1 MPERAVAGSA
11 GVTRIAGAGNEESAK
26 SGRRASLDRPH
37 TIGKRP
43 PSHNC
48 GALKDAASGSNFMR
62 WKRSLEFV
70 LLAQKLQQRNEA
82 CRSHPDEC
90 RTMTIAALIQP
101 LLRAP
106 DRCGAS
112 ARVLRENFSGHRLF
126 SVKSPWSWRHRF
138 PISGIRRSPRL
149 VLTASP

>member
-1 MPERAVAGSA
+1 MPQRAVAGSA

-62 WKRSLEFV
+62 WKQSLEFV
-70 LLAQKLQQRNEA
+70 LLAQ
-82 CRSHPDEC
+82 
-90 RTMTIAALIQP
+90 TAA
-101 LLRAP
+101 
-106 DRCGAS
+106 
-112 ARVLRENFSGHRLF
+112 
-126 SVKSPWSWRHRF
+126 KK
-138 PISGIRRSPRL
+138 
-149 VLTASP
+149 